1 MILAQLINVSK
12 QFGRI
17 QALNGVSLELRQGE
31 ILTLL
36 GPNGAGKTTTLNLLL
51 GLRFPDHGQVLLL
64 GQDPRRPEVRRSI
77 GVTPQE
83 TAFPWHLTVAE
94 TLALVRA
101 HYEQPANAT
110 ELLERFDLQEH
121 KGRQVGS
128 LSGGQQRRLAVALAF
143 AGNPRLMFLD
153 EPTTGLDVEAR
164 HRLWQSIH
172 EYREGGGSVLLTTHY
187 LEEAE
192 ILATRVAV
200 IVKGSLIAEGDVP
213 TIKARV
219 GLKRVSFKAETL
231 PELAGVVQAK
241 QENGIITLYTPD
253 ADELVRQMVLRGV
266 AFHDLQVF
274 QVSLEEAFLEMIG
287 DKA

>member
-51 GLRFPDHGQVLLL
+51 GLRFPDQGQVLLL